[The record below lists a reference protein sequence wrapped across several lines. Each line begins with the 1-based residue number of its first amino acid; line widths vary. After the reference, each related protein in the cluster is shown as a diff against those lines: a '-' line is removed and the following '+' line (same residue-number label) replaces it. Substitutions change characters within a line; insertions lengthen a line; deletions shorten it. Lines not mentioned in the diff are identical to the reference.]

1 MATLNIRI
9 QLRNDTAENWTTQN
23 PILLKGE
30 MGVEIDTGKTKIGN
44 GTDHWETLKYSGVD
58 EDTIKGIIDNNR
70 SAFTE
75 VVPEEGETDAQAL
88 ARVITNPKKGDMA
101 VVVRTF
107 IEGKESYTA
116 KQSYTAYIHDG
127 TGFKAMDGNYSA
139 ENVYFDK
146 DLKLTEAFGRY
157 KPDASGSVEVPS
169 TGKSVYSLIDDAFSQ
184 SKNPTTTQPSA
195 SVKITANSGTF
206 EIGTKKNLTY
216 SASLNTGAYSY
227 GPTPT
232 GVNATTYTAT
242 CDGKTLTG
250 ATGTFENI
258 VADGTKKIS
267 ISIAHSAGSIPK
279 TNKGA
284 DYADGQIK
292 SGTKTATSS
301 QALVGVRYMFWGP
314 MTKDIALNSANI
326 RALAHKE
333 ESKAKTLDVFG
344 PGDKAVKVV
353 VAVPAGRKITKV
365 LLTSSMNADITSAF
379 AKQTS
384 TVSIEGAQGYAGIA
398 YDIYVYQPASIDK
411 GERYAITIG

>member
-9 QLRNDTAENWTTQN
+9 QLRNDTAENWTSAN
-23 PILLKGE
+23 PVLLKGE

-44 GTDHWETLKYSGVD
+44 GTDNWKTLKYSGVD

-75 VVPEEGETDAQAL
+75 VTPNEGETDAQAL

-107 IEGKESYTA
+107 VEG

-157 KPDASGSVEVPS
+157 KPDASGSVKVPS
-169 TGKSVYSLIDDAFSQ
+169 TGQSVYSLIDDAFSQ
-184 SKNPTTTQPSA
+184 SRNPTTTQPSA
-195 SVKITANSGTF
+195 SVSITANSGTF

-232 GVNATTYTAT
+232 GVSATTYTAT

-292 SGTKTATSS
+292 AGTKTATSS
-301 QALVGVRYMFWGP
+301 QALIGVRYMFWGP
-314 MTKDIALNSANI
+314 MTEDVALNSANI

-333 ESKAKTLDVFG
+333 ESKAKTLATFG
-344 PGDKAVKVV
+344 PGDNAVKVV

-365 LLTSSMNADITSAF
+365 LLTSSMNADITSSF

-384 TVSIEGAQGYAGIA
+384 TVSVEGAQGYAGTA
-398 YDIYVYQPASIDK
+398 YDVYVYQPASIDK